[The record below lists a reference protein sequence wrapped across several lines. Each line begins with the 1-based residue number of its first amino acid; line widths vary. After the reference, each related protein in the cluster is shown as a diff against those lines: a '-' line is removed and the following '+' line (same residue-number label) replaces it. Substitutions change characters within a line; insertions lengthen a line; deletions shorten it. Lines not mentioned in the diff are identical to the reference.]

1 MKPELVSFN
10 LCPFVQRSVI
20 TLLHKQVPY
29 DITYIDLSDPPD
41 WFAELSPLGKV
52 PLLKVGEQVLFE
64 SAVINEY
71 IDETTGEP
79 LMPTDPLQ
87 RAHNRA
93 WIEFGSNLLGVQYR
107 LTTAK
112 DYAGVDEHLPE
123 YRKQIGILE
132 KELQRTQRDGPFFN
146 GANFS
151 LVDSSYAP
159 LFMREKILSEAVTLY
174 DTIEFPAYS
183 DWVSTLTRLPEVG
196 KSVIDT
202 FHDEYVRVFAGNG
215 SYLISRLQ

>member
-20 TLLHKQVPY
+20 TLLHKNVPY
-29 DITYIDLSDPPD
+29 DITYIELSDPPQ
-41 WFAELSPLGKV
+41 WFTDISPLGKV
-52 PLLKVGEQVLFE
+52 PLLKVDDHVLFE

-79 LMPTDPLQ
+79 LMPADPIA

-107 LTTAK
+107 LTTAT
-112 DYAGVDEHLPE
+112 DYATVDELLPE
-123 YRKQIGILE
+123 YRKQLGILE
-132 KELQRTQRDGPFFN
+132 KELNRAQRDGSFFN

-159 LFMREKILSEAVTLY
+159 VFMREKILSEAATLY
-174 DTIEFPAYS
+174 DSIEFPAYS
-183 DWVSTLTRLPEVG
+183 DWVSTLTRLPEVRN
-196 KSVIDT
+196 SVIET
-202 FHDEYVRVFAGNG
+202 FHDEYVRVFSENG